1 MKLSDKIIMT
11 SFLLLL
17 IVSVILSIVTVVADG
32 KKEFYQSAWDAFSS
46 ELHMKNVTAK
56 IIKIP
61 VVPMSND
68 EIKAESVAFE
78 LGKKRHYPHVE
89 EFTNSKPRRK
99 VTFLQVAEA
108 FAIIT
113 WIISIIVQAEE
124 LS

>member
-1 MKLSDKIIMT
+1 MKARCGDWSTDVYPVEP
-11 SFLLLL
+11 F
-17 IVSVILSIVTVVADG
+17 VYEVAADG

-78 LGKKRHYPHVE
+78 LGEKRHYPHVE

-113 WIISIIVQAEE
+113 WIILIILIISTAFM
-124 LS
+124 

>member
-1 MKLSDKIIMT
+1 MKARCGDWSTDVYPVEP
-11 SFLLLL
+11 F
-17 IVSVILSIVTVVADG
+17 VYEVVADG

-68 EIKAESVAFE
+68 EIKPDSVALE
-78 LGKKRHYPHVE
+78 LGDKRHYPHVE
-89 EFTNSKPRRK
+89 EFTNSKSRRK

-113 WIISIIVQAEE
+113 WIILIIIIISTAFM
-124 LS
+124 